1 MRKIIYSVLHG
12 TAAVFCIFL
21 AAAAV
26 CGCSGMNGAAGNMTG
41 KEEKR
46 LNEEMA
52 EKMERRLPEE
62 VKREQIGKDTAI
74 TAMDRFLAKFYVMS
88 DDGTGAIVGEQFWP
102 RAEIMEIAVDAW
114 EKTSSPQYRD
124 LMEQMYLGFV
134 KDFGEDW
141 SDNEYNDDIIWMT
154 IACAR
159 ACQAE
164 ENEVYKKQAVKH
176 FNLVCDRAWSEDLGG
191 GLFWRTDNKTK
202 NSCING
208 PAAIAACILYQIT
221 GEQEYLE
228 KAVRIYDWQCENLV
242 GEDGAVY
249 DAYDLENGINKWC
262 STYNQGT
269 FIGAGL
275 CLYRITG
282 EEKYLENSVKAAD
295 YTMNVMYQGGVI
307 NTEDEGNDLPGFKG
321 ILARWLGKLVYEG
334 GQTQYLDW
342 MEKNAQTAW
351 RNRNSSD
358 IMWTRWAD
366 KTQDTFYTAWGCYA
380 AVSQLWNCLPPS
392 GYEENAVNP

>member
-154 IACAR
+154 IACEQGR
-159 ACQAE
+159 
-164 ENEVYKKQAVKH
+164 VRRKKMKFIRNRQSDISIWFTTGHGVRIWA
-176 FNLVCDRAWSEDLGG
+176 
-191 GLFWRTDNKTK
+191 
-202 NSCING
+202 
-208 PAAIAACILYQIT
+208 AACS
-221 GEQEYLE
+221 GG
-228 KAVRIYDWQCENLV
+228 RIIKPKTHV
-242 GEDGAVY
+242 
-249 DAYDLENGINKWC
+249 
-262 STYNQGT
+262 ST
-269 FIGAGL
+269 
-275 CLYRITG
+275 
-282 EEKYLENSVKAAD
+282 
-295 YTMNVMYQGGVI
+295 
-307 NTEDEGNDLPGFKG
+307 
-321 ILARWLGKLVYEG
+321 ARP
-334 GQTQYLDW
+334 Q
-342 MEKNAQTAW
+342 
-351 RNRNSSD
+351 
-358 IMWTRWAD
+358 
-366 KTQDTFYTAWGCYA
+366 
-380 AVSQLWNCLPPS
+380 
-392 GYEENAVNP
+392 

>member
-1 MRKIIYSVLHG
+1 MRKIIYSILHM

-249 DAYDLENGINKWC
+249 DAYDLENGIN
-262 STYNQGT
+262 N
-269 FIGAGL
+269 GAPPIIREPL
-275 CLYRITG
+275 SARAFACTG
-282 EEKYLENSVKAAD
+282 
-295 YTMNVMYQGGVI
+295 
-307 NTEDEGNDLPGFKG
+307 
-321 ILARWLGKLVYEG
+321 
-334 GQTQYLDW
+334 
-342 MEKNAQTAW
+342 
-351 RNRNSSD
+351 
-358 IMWTRWAD
+358 
-366 KTQDTFYTAWGCYA
+366 
-380 AVSQLWNCLPPS
+380 
-392 GYEENAVNP
+392 

>member
-1 MRKIIYSVLHG
+1 MRKIIYSVLHV

-164 ENEVYKKQAVKH
+164 ENEVYKEQAVRH

-282 EEKYLENSVKAAD
+282 KKSIWK
-295 YTMNVMYQGGVI
+295 I
-307 NTEDEGNDLPGFKG
+307 
-321 ILARWLGKLVYEG
+321 R
-334 GQTQYLDW
+334 
-342 MEKNAQTAW
+342 
-351 RNRNSSD
+351 
-358 IMWTRWAD
+358 
-366 KTQDTFYTAWGCYA
+366 
-380 AVSQLWNCLPPS
+380 
-392 GYEENAVNP
+392 

>member
-1 MRKIIYSVLHG
+1 MRKIIYSVLHV

-141 SDNEYNDDIIWMT
+141 SDNEY
-154 IACAR
+154 
-159 ACQAE
+159 
-164 ENEVYKKQAVKH
+164 K
-176 FNLVCDRAWSEDLGG
+176 
-191 GLFWRTDNKTK
+191 
-202 NSCING
+202 
-208 PAAIAACILYQIT
+208 
-221 GEQEYLE
+221 
-228 KAVRIYDWQCENLV
+228 
-242 GEDGAVY
+242 
-249 DAYDLENGINKWC
+249 
-262 STYNQGT
+262 
-269 FIGAGL
+269 
-275 CLYRITG
+275 
-282 EEKYLENSVKAAD
+282 
-295 YTMNVMYQGGVI
+295 
-307 NTEDEGNDLPGFKG
+307 
-321 ILARWLGKLVYEG
+321 
-334 GQTQYLDW
+334 
-342 MEKNAQTAW
+342 
-351 RNRNSSD
+351 
-358 IMWTRWAD
+358 
-366 KTQDTFYTAWGCYA
+366 
-380 AVSQLWNCLPPS
+380 
-392 GYEENAVNP
+392 

>member
-1 MRKIIYSVLHG
+1 
-12 TAAVFCIFL
+12 
-21 AAAAV
+21 
-26 CGCSGMNGAAGNMTG
+26 
-41 KEEKR
+41 
-46 LNEEMA
+46 
-52 EKMERRLPEE
+52 
-62 VKREQIGKDTAI
+62 
-74 TAMDRFLAKFYVMS
+74 
-88 DDGTGAIVGEQFWP
+88 
-102 RAEIMEIAVDAW
+102 
-114 EKTSSPQYRD
+114 
-124 LMEQMYLGFV
+124 MEQMYLGFV

-249 DAYDLENGINKWC
+249 DAYDLENGIN
-262 STYNQGT
+262 N
-269 FIGAGL
+269 GAPPIIREPL
-275 CLYRITG
+275 SARAFACTG
-282 EEKYLENSVKAAD
+282 
-295 YTMNVMYQGGVI
+295 
-307 NTEDEGNDLPGFKG
+307 
-321 ILARWLGKLVYEG
+321 
-334 GQTQYLDW
+334 
-342 MEKNAQTAW
+342 
-351 RNRNSSD
+351 
-358 IMWTRWAD
+358 
-366 KTQDTFYTAWGCYA
+366 
-380 AVSQLWNCLPPS
+380 
-392 GYEENAVNP
+392 

>member
-1 MRKIIYSVLHG
+1 
-12 TAAVFCIFL
+12 
-21 AAAAV
+21 
-26 CGCSGMNGAAGNMTG
+26 MT
-41 KEEKR
+41 
-46 LNEEMA
+46 

-62 VKREQIGKDTAI
+62 VRREQIGKDTAVA
-74 TAMDRFLAKFYVMS
+74 AMDQFLAKFYVVS
-88 DDGTGAIVGEQFWP
+88 EDGAGAIVGEQFWP

-114 EKTSSPQYRD
+114 EKTSCPQYRD
-124 LMEQMYLGFV
+124 LIEQMYLGFV
-134 KDFGEDW
+134 KDHGEDW

-159 ACQAE
+159 AYQADE
-164 ENEVYKKQAVKH
+164 KDVYKEQAVKH
-176 FNLVCDRAWSEDLGG
+176 FNLVYERAWSEDLGG

-208 PAAIAACILYQIT
+208 PAAIAACLLYQIT
-221 GEQEYLE
+221 GDPDYLE
-228 KAVRIYDWQCENLV
+228 KAVSIYEWQCENLV

-249 DAYDLENGINKWC
+249 DAYDLENGINQWC

-275 CLYRITG
+275 YLYQITG
-282 EEKYLENSVKAAD
+282 EEKYLDNSVKAAD
-295 YTMNVMYQGGVI
+295 YTRDVMYEAGVM

-334 GQTQYLDW
+334 GQTQYLEW

-351 RNRNSSD
+351 RNRNSSG

-366 KTQDTFYTAWGCYA
+366 QTQDTFYTAWGCSA
-380 AVSQLWNCLPPS
+380 AVSQLWNCLPPAD
-392 GYEENAVNP
+392 YEGSASNQANP